1 MMKFTGILK
10 PPVIDFV
17 SKKITVLI
25 EINEKNYGEAYE
37 SLKDKLISVELK
49 QYRKKRSLN
58 ANAYYWVL
66 LGKWAKLLKL
76 SNDEAHNM
84 MLRAYGQPEIY
95 EGKHVYITIPDTDEA
110 EKKVNTRSDYHLKP
124 TSQVREGNDGIMY
137 RTYALLR
144 GSHTYDTAEMA
155 RLISGL
161 QEECRDI
168 GIPEAEIAT
177 PDEKALLKERYGI
190 EL

>member
-1 MMKFTGILK
+1 MKFTGRLE
-10 PPVIDFV
+10 PPVLNFFNKHFTAIID
-17 SKKITVLI
+17 
-25 EINEKNYGEAYE
+25 INEQNYGEAYE
-37 SLKDKLISVELK
+37 ELK
-49 QYRKKRSLN
+49 GKFLSIELKEYRKRRSLN
-58 ANAYYWVL
+58 ANSYYWVL
-66 LGKWAKLLKL
+66 LGKWAKLLHL
-76 SNDEAHNM
+76 SNEEAHNM

-124 TSQVREGNDGIMY
+124 TSQVREGNDGVMY

-161 QEECRDI
+161 QEACRDI